1 MKKNYIKPLMNGVQL
16 HGEQMIAA
24 SGVKSVNN
32 GVDIGYGGVD
42 EDGSL
47 DAEVKAN
54 PHGDSS
60 WPTVPAWAASSTDSF
75 GPD

>member
-1 MKKNYIKPLMNGVQL
+1 MNVVQL
-16 HGEQMIAA
+16 HGEQMIAV

-54 PHGDSS
+54 PYGESIFD
-60 WPTVPAWAASSTDSF
+60 
-75 GPD
+75 

>member
-1 MKKNYIKPLMNGVQL
+1 MNVVQL
-16 HGEQMIAA
+16 DSELMIAA

-54 PHGDSS
+54 PHGESIFD
-60 WPTVPAWAASSTDSF
+60 
-75 GPD
+75 

>member
-1 MKKNYIKPLMNGVQL
+1 MKKTYIQPEMNVVQL
-16 HGEQMIAA
+16 DSELMIAA

-54 PHGDSS
+54 PHGESIFD
-60 WPTVPAWAASSTDSF
+60 
-75 GPD
+75 